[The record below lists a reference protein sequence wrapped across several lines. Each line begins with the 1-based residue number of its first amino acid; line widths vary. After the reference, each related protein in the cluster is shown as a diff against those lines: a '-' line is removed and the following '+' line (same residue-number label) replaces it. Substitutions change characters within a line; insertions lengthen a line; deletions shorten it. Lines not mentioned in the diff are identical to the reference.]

1 MQVQPYL
8 MFEGRCEE
16 AIEFYKKTVGAQVQ
30 MLMRYKDAPQPPPP
44 GQMPPHSEN
53 KVMHASV
60 KIGDSVVNASDGH
73 CSGTSSFGGFSLVLN
88 CKDEAEA
95 EKHFNALAEGGQIR
109 MPLSKTF
116 FSPKFGM
123 LADKFGLGWMVIV
136 QQ

>member
-8 MFEGRCEE
+8 RFEGRCEE
-16 AIEFYKKTVGAQVQ
+16 AIEFYKKAVGAQVQ

-44 GQMPPHSEN
+44 GSMPAGSEN
-53 KVMHASV
+53 KVMHSSI
-60 KIGDSVVNASDGH
+60 KIGDSVVNLSDGH
-73 CSGTSSFGGFSLVLN
+73 CGGKATFGGFSLTLQ

-95 EKHFNALAEGGQIR
+95 DKRFNALAEGGQVR
-109 MPLSKTF
+109 MPLGKTF

-123 LADKFGLGWMVIV
+123 LADKFGLGWMVLV

>member
-16 AIEFYKKTVGAQVQ
+16 AIEFYKKTIGAQVQ
-30 MLMRYKDAPQPPPP
+30 MLMRYKEAPQPPPP
-44 GQMPPHSEN
+44 GSMPAGSDN
-53 KVMHASV
+53 KVMHSTL
-60 KIGDSVVNASDGH
+60 KIGDSIVNASDGH
-73 CSGTSSFGGFSLVLN
+73 CAGKTSFGGFSLTLQ
-88 CKDEAEA
+88 CKSEAEA
-95 EKHFNALAEGGQIR
+95 EKSFNALAEGGQVR
-109 MPLSKTF
+109 MPLGKTF